1 VDSRRD
7 RKNGGAVEW
16 RNQDGKKKKKIKKEE
31 NVWWW
36 WWGEL
41 PVATQLVK
49 AIYTLRRVIGGAFF
63 SLLLLFVV
71 LLFIHP
77 FDAFHPAFVLLYF
90 RAPSSLFLASFS
102 LRGSATAY
110 ISSYFICLS
119 SFIIN

>member
-1 VDSRRD
+1 
-7 RKNGGAVEW
+7 VEW
-16 RNQDGKKKKKIKKEE
+16 RNQDGKKKKKER
-31 NVWWW
+31 
-36 WWGEL
+36 GEC
-41 PVATQLVK
+41 VV
-49 AIYTLRRVIGGAFF
+49 VVVGGATCGDSASKSYIHSEEGDRRCLFF
-63 SLLLLFVV
+63 LLLLFVV